1 MIDGDM
7 LAGGGGPPH
16 DRSMEMRVQRLE
28 DTLLRIEG
36 LLASLDA
43 RVGKIEDRLRSV
55 EIELSGMNGRMTN
68 LPSTWAMITT
78 MLGGQIAFAGT
89 IVAILHLTGVR

>member
-7 LAGGGGPPH
+7 LAGGGVPH
-16 DRSMEMRVQRLE
+16 HDPSMEMRVQRLE
-28 DTLLRIEG
+28 DTLPRIER
-36 LLASLDA
+36 LMASLD
-43 RVGKIEDRLRSV
+43 ERLRKV
-55 EIELSGMNGRMTN
+55 EITVAEMNGRMTN

>member
-16 DRSMEMRVQRLE
+16 DPGMEMRVQRLE
-28 DTLLRIEG
+28 DALQLIEG
-36 LLASLDA
+36 HLASLD
-43 RVGKIEDRLRSV
+43 GRLRTV
-55 EIELSGMNGRMTN
+55 EITIAEMNGRLTN
-68 LPSTWAMITT
+68 LPSTWAMITA

-89 IVAILHLTGVR
+89 IAAILHLSGMR